1 MSVTSSEHFNIR
13 PHLMVVSLNSSGVI
27 TDGLL
32 CVCRERGRKIG
43 TVGLTIVH
51 TQDQFFDQLQS
62 SLTIVV

>member
-32 CVCRERGRKIG
+32 CVYRRLG